1 MFLVLEVSSSNAAAL
16 GAASRAVFSVKGGA
30 IGRRAGNDWVL
41 ADPHVSGR
49 HARVRSVGGTFFLE
63 DAESANGVLVNG
75 TKLHAGEPFP
85 LKEGDKIFID
95 PFEIVVRISTTMPGA
110 VTQVQPHPIPASPGI
125 APPMSPPADAYAQP
139 GLSTVDDLLGSPPS
153 HQGSIPSLAPTPVA
167 SGLDDLVGMGSGGI
181 PADFNPLL
189 ETPAARPV
197 TPAPPTGRDLYG
209 KPVINDAIFIRTPSR
224 PPSVPAPA
232 PVSVPGGAA
241 IPTNWDA
248 NDVPVQPAPRIP
260 PPVIAPAPI
269 QTPPRAVVPPPPVVA
284 PPAAVSRA
292 ANSDF
297 EMLLRGAGLPE
308 GSLSPEMMVQLGQVL
323 RVVVEGLMEVLRA
336 RGEIKSEF
344 RLQQTT
350 FKPREN
356 NPLKFSANVEDAL
369 HNLLVKR
376 NPAYLDAPAAFEDAF
391 ADVRSH
397 QMAILAGMRAAFDY
411 MLERFSPE
419 TLRAQFDAKPGRK
432 VSIGFGAAGRHWES
446 FEEYHK
452 ELTADADDCFRRL
465 FGDQFARSYEEQL
478 KRMQVLKRHDE
489 PRS

>member
-1 MFLVLEVSSSNAAAL
+1 MFLVLEVSSTNAAQL
-16 GAASRAVFSVKGGA
+16 GAAWRAVFSVKGGA

-95 PFEIVVRISTTMPGA
+95 PFEISVRMSTTMPGA
-110 VTQVQPHPIPASPGI
+110 VTQVQAHPDPLSPGI
-125 APPMSPPADAYAQP
+125 SLAVHPSADAYPQP
-139 GLSTVDDLLGSPPS
+139 GLPSVDDLLGTPPVRPGPAAS
-153 HQGSIPSLAPTPVA
+153 AAPPLAA

-189 ETPAARPV
+189 ESPPAV
-197 TPAPPTGRDLYG
+197 PATGLPPTGRDLYG
-209 KPVINDAIFIRTPSR
+209 KPVINDAIDIRTPLR
-224 PPSVPAPA
+224 PPPATA
-232 PVSVPGGAA
+232 PVSALGGAA

-248 NDVPVQPAPRIP
+248 NDVPVQPAPRITP
-260 PPVIAPAPI
+260 PLAAPTPVQAV
-269 QTPPRAVVPPPPVVA
+269 PRAVTPAPAVVA
-284 PPAAVSRA
+284 PHAAVSSA
-292 ANSDF
+292 ANSDL

-397 QMAILAGMRAAFDY
+397 QMAMLAGMRAAFDY
-411 MLERFSPE
+411 MLGRFSPE
-419 TLRAQFDAKPGRK
+419 ALRAQFDAKPGRK
-432 VSIGFGAAGRHWES
+432 VSLGFGAAGRHWES
-446 FEEYHK
+446 FEEFHK